1 MENAGLH
8 RRLGVFFLKRGNY
21 YPLSE
26 QATVVGASI
35 ITPETGGDEIP
46 LIPLIDTRPFTRAD
60 NLSPKP
66 KRGA

>member
-8 RRLGVFFLKRGNY
+8 RRLGVSILKGGITP
-21 YPLSE
+21 PLPD
-26 QATVVGASI
+26 QAIVVGASI

-46 LIPLIDTRPFTRAD
+46 LIPLIDTRPFTSAD
-60 NLSPKP
+60 NLSPMS